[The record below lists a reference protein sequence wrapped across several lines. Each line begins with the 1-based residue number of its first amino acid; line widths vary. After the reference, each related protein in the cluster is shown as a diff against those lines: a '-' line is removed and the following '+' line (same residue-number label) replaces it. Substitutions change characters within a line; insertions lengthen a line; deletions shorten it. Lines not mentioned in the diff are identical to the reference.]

1 MIISKLTKQERET
14 HLWFNEAD
22 DLWEIQTDIKV
33 HMTRCQKLGYECTDV
48 LRYSD
53 GTIESMTF
61 KAPKHAISFR
71 SPIKRRRELS
81 DEQRKEIAERLKASR
96 SGNTDTS
103 K

>member
-14 HLWFNEAD
+14 HCWFNEAD
-22 DLWEIQTDIKV
+22 ERWEIQTDIRV
-33 HMTRCQKLGYECTDV
+33 HMTKLKKLGFECTDI

-53 GTIESMTF
+53 GSIESMTF

-71 SPIKRRRELS
+71 SPIKRKRELS

-96 SGNTDTS
+96 

>member
-1 MIISKLTKQERET
+1 MQVSKLTKSERET

-33 HMTRCQKLGYECTDV
+33 HMTRCQKLGYEVTDI

-53 GTIESMTF
+53 GSIESMTF
-61 KAPKHAISFR
+61 RAPKHCITFR
-71 SPIKRRRELS
+71 KPERVRRELT
-81 DEQRKEIAERLKASR
+81 DDQRKEIAERLKASR
-96 SGNTDTS
+96 DTS